1 MRLPPHRARQ
11 GSLLIITLWVITI
24 LSVFAI
30 AIGRYLSIEV
40 RLTKYRV
47 AREQARALARSGVYL
62 ALEQLKQ
69 DAEAA
74 SATYEPYD
82 WEQDDWATFIEASA
96 GPSRRIA
103 LHITD
108 EDGKLNLGAIDQ
120 KTQQALQTLLE
131 QGTVS
136 GAAELVQ
143 QIVDYQD
150 GPDPA
155 ESRPDD
161 EPPYV
166 AKDGRILS
174 PEELHDLPGM
184 SPEAYGVLEAHTSPY
199 DAAVTPLNINTA
211 HPEVLSALGLT
222 GAVVSAIEGFRNTP
236 NRVFSE
242 SGLGIVNTLGGPEL
256 IEDDDENILMTMGV
270 TSQTFRVTSEGMVTL
285 ESLAQR
291 PVVRARVEVVIRR
304 ANCGNGVPA
313 PCIVAWR
320 EG

>member
-1 MRLPPHRARQ
+1 MRPLRDRARK
-11 GSLLIITLWVITI
+11 GSLLVITLWVITI

-40 RLTKYRV
+40 RLTKYRS
-47 AREQARALARSGVYL
+47 AREQARALARSGVFL
-62 ALEQLKQ
+62 ALEHLKQ

-82 WEQDDWATFIEASA
+82 WGQDDWATFVEASA
-96 GPSRRIA
+96 GSSQRIE

-108 EDGKLNLGAIDQ
+108 EDGKLNLGVIDE
-120 KTQQALQTLLE
+120 TMQARLRTLLE
-131 QGTVS
+131 
-136 GAAELVQ
+136 AAAANAPDLVQ

-150 GPDPA
+150 GSDPA
-155 ESRPDD
+155 ESRPDA

-199 DAAVTPLNINTA
+199 YAAVTPLNINTA

-222 GAVVSAIEGFRNTP
+222 GATVSAIESVRSANG
-236 NRVFSE
+236 VFNE
-242 SGLGIVNTLGGPEL
+242 GGLGIVETLEDHGTVVGDEDRNVLTTLG
-256 IEDDDENILMTMGV
+256 V
-270 TSQTFRVTSEGMVTL
+270 VSQTFRVTSEGMVTL

-291 PVVRARVEVVIRR
+291 PVVRARVEAVIRR
-304 ANCGNGVPA
+304 EHCGSGVPT